1 MFFTGANMRTGRDQQ
16 PLSYDVRLP
25 EEAQADALR
34 LLDASRAVV
43 NALLARLWPRLDEF
57 LGERSGPAWKQV
69 VAMTDSP
76 DPHGD
81 RQFRC
86 ESETA
91 GRILRAQAVR
101 KQVFAL
107 IQPILSDGF
116 IRPPEGKRPAGKHRK
131 QINEAIEALQKTLD
145 DDETVF
151 VSMQNVV
158 EQACNHFLLHGA
170 FPACYEEMQGIPL
183 LKVGLLTY
191 AGDDGGSK
199 GQSYRLAFDLHAGT
213 ASLRFRFPDEA
224 GRWQWKEDP
233 ILLSLPACVLERLKQ
248 GEPMAPTL
256 RELIKPDGSRVA
268 VLDVTVQVKQATL
281 PDWTQVE
288 RVLGFDWGVNTLITA
303 AILQHNPAEPEHPLQ
318 VSRPLFLNTGALDGH
333 QARTRR
339 QIDELKA
346 ARDQLAEE
354 DKRRALYEEEI
365 RRCWRLYEARNRE
378 LAHLVANPLL
388 LFASVWGCSLICGER
403 LSTLKATG
411 RGRGVRG
418 RWRNWRN
425 NTTIRAEIWHILRYK
440 CHLVGIRFRSET
452 PDGTSHTCPHCGE
465 QARTY
470 RSPRSHHRADPVKW
484 GRWLW
489 CAHCGFNGDRDYCA
503 ALNIARLG
511 IGFVTSMQ
519 RTGQGKA
526 FSVTEIVS
534 VKPCPYMAHGA
545 VPLFPPHTDPHRLM
559 DSGKLYINGWKK
571 SVTLRSSYATPVL
584 LRLCS

>member
-1 MFFTGANMRTGRDQQ
+1 MFVTGEHMRAGRNFQ

-25 EEAQADALR
+25 DEAQADALR
-34 LLDASRAVV
+34 RLSASRAVV

-57 LGERSGPAWKQV
+57 MGERSGPAWKQV
-69 VAMTDSP
+69 IAMTGSP

-91 GRILRAQAVR
+91 GRIMRAQAER
-101 KQVFAL
+101 KQVFTL
-107 IQPILSDGF
+107 IQPILTEGF
-116 IRPPEGKRPAGKHRK
+116 IRPTEGKRPAGKHRK
-131 QINEAIEALQKTLD
+131 QIKEAIEALQTRLS
-145 DDETVF
+145 DDETAF
-151 VSMQNVV
+151 VTMQNVV
-158 EQACNHFLLHGA
+158 EQACNHFLIQGT
-170 FPACYEEMQGIPL
+170 FPACYEEMQAIPL
-183 LKVGLLTY
+183 LNVGMLTY
-191 AGDDGGSK
+191 AGDDGGNK
-199 GQSYRLAFDLHAGT
+199 GQSYRLSFDLQAGT

-224 GRWQWKEDP
+224 GQWQWKQDP
-233 ILLSLPACVLERLKQ
+233 LLLPLPTCVVERLKQ
-248 GEPMAPTL
+248 GLPMAPTL

-268 VLDVTVQVKQATL
+268 VLDVIVQVKQPTVA
-281 PDWTQVE
+281 DWTQVE

-303 AILQHNPAEPEHPLQ
+303 AIYQQNPDEPEHPIQ
-318 VSRPLFLNTGALDGH
+318 ISRPLFVHTGGLDGH

-339 QIDELKA
+339 QIDQLKA
-346 ARDQLAEE
+346 VRDQVAAE
-354 DKRRALYEEEI
+354 DPKRALYEEEI

-378 LAHLVANPLL
+378 LAHLAANLL
-388 LFASVWGCSLICGER
+388 VLFASVWGCSLICGER
-403 LSTLKATG
+403 LSTLKSTG

-418 RWRNWRN
+418 KWRNWRN
-425 NTTIRAEIWHILRYK
+425 NTTVRAEIWHILRYK
-440 CHLVGIRFRSET
+440 CHLLGICFRSET
-452 PDGTSHTCPHCGE
+452 PAGTSHTCPHCGE

-470 RSPRSHHRADPVKW
+470 RSPRRHHRAEPVKW

-511 IGFVTSMQ
+511 IAFLTSMQ
-519 RTGQGKA
+519 RTGIGKA

-534 VKPCPYMAHGA
+534 VKPYPYIAYGA
-545 VPLFPPHTDPHRLM
+545 VPLFPPHTDLHRLM